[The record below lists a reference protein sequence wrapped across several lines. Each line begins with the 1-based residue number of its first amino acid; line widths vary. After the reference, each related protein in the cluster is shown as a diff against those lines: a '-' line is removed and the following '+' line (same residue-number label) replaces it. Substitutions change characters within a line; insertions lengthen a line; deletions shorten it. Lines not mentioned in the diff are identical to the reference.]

1 MAKVPTAIMIM
12 VVASTFCRP
21 IRSPS
26 GPKTSPPRGRTT
38 KAAAKVAKEEMTW
51 AAGEAP
57 GKNTLPI
64 VAAR

>member
-1 MAKVPTAIMIM
+1 MEKVPRAIMIM

-21 IRSPS
+21 TRSPS
-26 GPKTSPPRGRTT
+26 GPKTRPPSGRTT

-57 GKNTLPI
+57 GKNTFPM

>member
-1 MAKVPTAIMIM
+1 MAKVPSAIMIM

-21 IRSPS
+21 TRSPS
-26 GPKTSPPRGRTT
+26 GPKNRPPSGRTT
-38 KAAAKVAKEEMTW
+38 NAAAKVAKEEITW

-57 GKNTLPI
+57 GKNTLPR

>member
-1 MAKVPTAIMIM
+1 MAKGPAAIMIM

-38 KAAAKVAKEEMTW
+38 KAAAKVANEEMTW

-57 GKNTLPI
+57 GKNTLPM